1 MDLSKKEFSINN
13 MAVVDPMPNM
23 RDSEISE
30 FEADLIKKYLSKIFK
45 KNIKE
50 NIEIELVSSNFFYE
64 SYSIVLDDCKYILK
78 VGLTPG
84 SEELKTEANSLK
96 SISDLI
102 SPKLID
108 YTKEKESEIEFLLTT
123 WENGLNFIEYG
134 IDDLVYN
141 FGTFCAVLDF
151 VHESDTSKLN
161 NLDNVFTQN
170 ESVVDFFDEL
180 EFSEIK
186 IFEKLVD
193 LSLDDVSIIFS
204 KLREQY
210 EKHYEEDIK
219 VFCKPNIKK
228 SGILYNS
235 GYIKLINFENS
246 YTSDIYYSLLRVI
259 YNLEFYFQVEVV
271 EEFLYYYYSNSKIV
285 NSLTFKDFKSNYY
298 KKEEI
303 NKIIMFQDL
312 FHEILFYFATSG
324 PFYRTEKLFGHMTLY
339 SALHSTVIKYLP
351 EYEKSFHKLFFT
363 AIPTV
368 DTYDIEEL
376 KSVEKMAK
384 ENGNTI

>member
-23 RDSEISE
+23 RDFEISE

-161 NLDNVFTQN
+161 NL
-170 ESVVDFFDEL
+170 
-180 EFSEIK
+180 K
-186 IFEKLVD
+186 
-193 LSLDDVSIIFS
+193 
-204 KLREQY
+204 
-210 EKHYEEDIK
+210 
-219 VFCKPNIKK
+219 
-228 SGILYNS
+228 
-235 GYIKLINFENS
+235 
-246 YTSDIYYSLLRVI
+246 
-259 YNLEFYFQVEVV
+259 
-271 EEFLYYYYSNSKIV
+271 
-285 NSLTFKDFKSNYY
+285 
-298 KKEEI
+298 
-303 NKIIMFQDL
+303 
-312 FHEILFYFATSG
+312 
-324 PFYRTEKLFGHMTLY
+324 TLQRR
-339 SALHSTVIKYLP
+339 H
-351 EYEKSFHKLFFT
+351 KSFLQ
-363 AIPTV
+363 
-368 DTYDIEEL
+368 
-376 KSVEKMAK
+376 AK
-384 ENGNTI
+384 Y

>member
-1 MDLSKKEFSINN
+1 MDLSKKEFMINN

-30 FEADLIKKYLSKIFK
+30 FEGDLIKKYLSKIFK
-45 KNIKE
+45 KKIEE

-84 SEELKTEANSLK
+84 SEKLKTEANSLK

-123 WENGLNFIEYG
+123 WENGISFIEYG

-193 LSLDDVSIIFS
+193 LSLDDVSVIFS

-210 EKHYEEDIK
+210 EKHYKEDIK
-219 VFCKPNIKK
+219 VFCKPNIEK

-235 GYIKLINFENS
+235 SYIKLINFENS
-246 YTSDIYYSLLRVI
+246 HTSDIYYSLLRVI

-324 PFYRTEKLFGHMTLY
+324 PFYRTEKLFEHMTLY
-339 SALHSTVIKYLP
+339 AALQPTVIKYLP
-351 EYEKSFHKLFFT
+351 EYEKSFDKLFFT